1 MVEQTLSKPKT
12 IFLDPKSILKRLK
25 IQAGQRVVDLGCG
38 GGYFV
43 IEAAREVGD
52 NGLVYG
58 VDVLPTV
65 LSALH
70 SRARLYGLF
79 NIRTVWSNAEVHG
92 GARAIKDGS
101 VDFVLMIQLMSQSRK
116 HEQIFKEASRMLKNG
131 GKILI
136 VDWRSDHGYRFGPPK
151 ENCIGQELV
160 KQLADRVYWATE
172 GEFEAG
178 PYHYGLIFR
187 K

>member
-12 IFLDPKSILKRLK
+12 IFLDPKSILKTLK
-25 IQAGQRVVDLGCG
+25 IQGGQRVVDLGCG

-58 VDVLPTV
+58 VDVLQTA
-65 LSALH
+65 LSALS

-92 GARAIKDGS
+92 GAQVI
-101 VDFVLMIQLMSQSRK
+101 
-116 HEQIFKEASRMLKNG
+116 KNG
-131 GKILI
+131 DIITVTYENGGVSLALQGKAMTAAATGDVVSVQNTLSKKIIQAVATGPGSAI
-136 VDWRSDHGYRFGPPK
+136 VGPQAQSLQNRSSVRYAAR
-151 ENCIGQELV
+151 
-160 KQLADRVYWATE
+160 
-172 GEFEAG
+172 
-178 PYHYGLIFR
+178 
-187 K
+187 